1 MPPAGARSGRL
12 SSVRKW
18 ILIVV
23 PTVILLALI
32 VGDQAAKGW
41 AESKLAERAAAYYPP
56 GAGSSASIH
65 SFPFLGRLL
74 VSGSVPRVDVTLD
87 DLHVDPVLI
96 RQLSIH
102 VSAVK
107 LNRSD
112 LFHGRVHLD
121 DVGAG
126 KMVATIDGPARARA
140 AGVERALPGW
150 AARAAD
156 GLLAAW
162 GRLTADRRRQVVGEA
177 RLAGEAAA
185 RRVAGELA
193 ELVALDP
200 AEQRATPLEV
210 IRTAVVEPTEVL
222 AAAGMPR

>member
-74 VSGSVPRVDVTLD
+74 VSGSVDRKSTRLNSSHTV
-87 DLHVDPVLI
+87 I
-96 RQLSIH
+96 SY
-102 VSAVK
+102 AVFCLK
-107 LNRSD
+107 KKKKKKQNTQ
-112 LFHGRVHLD
+112 
-121 DVGAG
+121 
-126 KMVATIDGPARARA
+126 KIK
-140 AGVERALPGW
+140 
-150 AARAAD
+150 
-156 GLLAAW
+156 
-162 GRLTADRRRQVVGEA
+162 
-177 RLAGEAAA
+177 
-185 RRVAGELA
+185 
-193 ELVALDP
+193 
-200 AEQRATPLEV
+200 
-210 IRTAVVEPTEVL
+210 
-222 AAAGMPR
+222 